1 MSSTVTAAEISKNFG
16 AYQDAAV
23 REPVI
28 ITKNGRPRT
37 VLMAYEDFV
46 RLSKRERR
54 VQLEA
59 AEVRSEVLR
68 RDDGDEDVGAFD
80 SLHHP
85 LFRSVVGVLVEPC
98 LALWQQRV
106 EHLNSAVVLV
116 VLLVREKV

>member
-1 MSSTVTAAEISKNFG
+1 MTVTVPAAEVSKNFG

-54 VQLEA
+54 AELTSELSQADIA
-59 AEVRSEVLR
+59 AVE
-68 RDDGDEDVGAFD
+68 GAEM
-80 SLHHP
+80 
-85 LFRSVVGVLVEPC
+85 EPG
-98 LALWQQRV
+98 LD
-106 EHLNSAVVLV
+106 HLDAEMGSHAAD
-116 VLLVREKV
+116 